1 MNNQIFKA
9 IPDNKL
15 FFDLLDKIC
24 IKNDKYFLIDRIAY
38 KKGLLS
44 NDINLFL
51 NNLLDAYYS
60 SKKYYLTRELT
71 YNSFLTVVR
80 QLCKINTISFTSKI
94 KYNKSKYEIV
104 YYIYF

>member
-44 NDINLFL
+44 NDINLFF
-51 NNLLDAYYS
+51 NNLLDSYYS

>member
-44 NDINLFL
+44 NDINLFF